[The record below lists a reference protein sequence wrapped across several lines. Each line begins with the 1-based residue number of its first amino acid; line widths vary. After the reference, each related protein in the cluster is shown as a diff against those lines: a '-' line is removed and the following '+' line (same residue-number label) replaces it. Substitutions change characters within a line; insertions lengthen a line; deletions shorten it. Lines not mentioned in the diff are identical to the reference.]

1 MNREKIRQ
9 HMIAEEGLKLTLY
22 KCPADQWTIG
32 VGHNLQSRGISEK
45 VALAI
50 LDEDIDVCLEEL
62 QRNIPHFE
70 AHPEPVKETLLD
82 LCFNLGI
89 ARLMKFKKT
98 LHYIEEGLTTKNY
111 TKAANEL
118 MISAYARQLPN
129 RAKRNHERLF
139 NA

>member
-1 MNREKIRQ
+1 
-9 HMIAEEGLKLTLY
+9 MIAEEGLKLTLY

-62 QRNIPHFE
+62 QRNIPHFNS
-70 AHPEPVKETLLD
+70 HPNPVKETLLD
-82 LCFNLGI
+82 LCFNMGMSKL
-89 ARLMKFKKT
+89 LQFKMT
-98 LHYIEEGLTTKNY
+98 LQYIHEGLQTGNY

-118 MISAYARQLPN
+118 MQSSYARQLPN
-129 RAKRNHERLF
+129 RAKRNHSRLF

>member
-1 MNREKIRQ
+1 M
-9 HMIAEEGLKLTLY
+9 
-22 KCPADQWTIG
+22 
-32 VGHNLQSRGISEK
+32 GHNLQSRGISEK

-62 QRNIPHFE
+62 QRNIQHFE